1 MKCGTKKMA
10 AGGKTHSDVKK
21 DKAMVTKM
29 IEAHANKPASK
40 AHEGLAKG
48 GMIARGG
55 GAARKSSLRFTRN
68 G

>member
-1 MKCGTKKMA
+1 MKHK
-10 AGGKTHSDVKK
+10 DVKA
-21 DKAMVTKM
+21 DKAVVTKM

-40 AHEGLAKG
+40 AHAGLAKG